1 MKKAKDSFL
10 PGKAWNQSKINDCWF
25 KEQEPYKKAI
35 RGLIGHPLYAET
47 LLHFKNKSVVY
58 SFNKINNIY
67 PLLNKTEY
75 LLKSLFLS
83 TYSLISRPVYLIKH
97 DKIIIRLFVFL
108 SPKVEKYLDTSLI
121 GQGGKLQGASPS
133 IFYRKRLVAGK
144 QFLIKFLKFK
154 SFRPKTV
161 NILKSQIKL
170 NSSASVAAPTVTAAA
185 TNTAAVNYSKADFT
199 CTSKYFLLK
208 NLERIVKIYISPEP
222 ILRSGTLNASLSL
235 QPAMPSS
242 TSLAISSQRAGEK
255 IASEKTRGT
264 GDLLASPVKQELKTD
279 LPLAGWSKGKEA
291 LPEGV
296 LKYTFLNSSLAQAK
310 PAAKGSPLPLVS
322 RNTYPY
328 ISFVSHFKKNLDRLS
343 IIFSQIF
350 KKRVEFDIIK
360 AQLPFQD
367 SNLLA
372 QILGYNANNYQ
383 FRKMLKILTPRAVI
397 KNPSKELGSASLS
410 QHKQMFG
417 IGSSA
422 TELGLTEELGLR
434 AKDINILFSQPNS
447 YLPPFFYSK
456 FYLKWINRFLFS
468 SYRPA
473 KQLAP
478 ILSPLAAAAAAAA
491 AGRGRFISQP
501 SGQKQSLPLSL
512 TAVPQVKGADSATLI
527 KATEAEKTKNNMLR
541 GSSYL
546 SGMNIKLA
554 GRLMTQSMRPRFTVQ
569 SKQEGSLARVKVHYI
584 EKSRFTG
591 KNKRGAFSFT
601 VTIGHVLN

>member
-1 MKKAKDSFL
+1 MKKTKDSFF

-25 KEQEPYKKAI
+25 KEPYKKAI
-35 RGLIGHPLYAET
+35 RGLVGHPLYAET
-47 LLHFKNKSVVY
+47 LLQLKNKSVVY

-161 NILKSQIKL
+161 NILKNQIQL
-170 NSSASVAAPTVTAAA
+170 NSSANVAAPTVIATA
-185 TNTAAVNYSKADFT
+185 TNTAAVKSSKAG
-199 CTSKYFLLK
+199 SKKITFK
-208 NLERIVKIYISPEP
+208 PLEQIVKKILSPEP
-222 ILRSGTLNASLSL
+222 IFRSGAIVPEGEIFNGSNSD
-235 QPAMPSS
+235 
-242 TSLAISSQRAGEK
+242 LAKHAIGISSPSA
-255 IASEKTRGT
+255 
-264 GDLLASPVKQELKTD
+264 
-279 LPLAGWSKGKEA
+279 
-291 LPEGV
+291 
-296 LKYTFLNSSLAQAK
+296 N
-310 PAAKGSPLPLVS
+310 
-322 RNTYPY
+322 NPY
-328 ISFVSHFKKNLDRLS
+328 ISFVSHFKKILDRLS
-343 IIFSQIF
+343 IIFSQIL
-350 KKRVEFDIIK
+350 KKRVEFEIIK

-367 SNLLA
+367 SHLLA

-422 TELGLTEELGLR
+422 IELGLTEELGLR
-434 AKDINILFSQPNS
+434 AKDMNILFSQPNS

-478 ILSPLAAAAAAAA
+478 CKAAPAFLAAA
-491 AGRGRFISQP
+491 
-501 SGQKQSLPLSL
+501 
-512 TAVPQVKGADSATLI
+512 PQVKGAESAMLI
-527 KATEAEKTKNNMLR
+527 NNLATCRRLVDKTKKDLLR
-541 GSSYL
+541 
-546 SGMNIKLA
+546 
-554 GRLMTQSMRPRFTVQ
+554 
-569 SKQEGSLARVKVHYI
+569 
-584 EKSRFTG
+584 
-591 KNKRGAFSFT
+591 
-601 VTIGHVLN
+601 

>member
-10 PGKAWNQSKINDCWF
+10 PDKAWNQSKINNCWL
-25 KEQEPYKKAI
+25 KEPYKKAI

-121 GQGGKLQGASPS
+121 GQGGKLQGASTK
-133 IFYRKRLVAGK
+133 IFYRKRLVTGK

-154 SFRPKTV
+154 SFRPQTV

-185 TNTAAVNYSKADFT
+185 MNTAAVNFSKADFA
-199 CTSKYFLLK
+199 CTSKKFLLK

-242 TSLAISSQRAGEK
+242 TSFAISSKRAGD
-255 IASEKTRGT
+255 IFASEKTRGT
-264 GDLLASPVKQELKTD
+264 GNLLASPVKQELKTD
-279 LPLAGWSKGKEA
+279 LPL
-291 LPEGV
+291 V
-296 LKYTFLNSSLAQAK
+296 D
-310 PAAKGSPLPLVS
+310 
-322 RNTYPY
+322 RNAYLY
-328 ISFVSHFKKNLDRLS
+328 ISFVSHFQKNLDKLS
-343 IIFSQIF
+343 IIFSKIL

-383 FRKMLKILTPRAVI
+383 FRKMLKILIPRAVI

-417 IGSSA
+417 IGSSV
-422 TELGLTEELGLR
+422 TELGLTEKLGLR

-478 ILSPLAAAAAAAA
+478 ILNPLVAAAAV
-491 AGRGRFISQP
+491 AGKGRFIFQP
-501 SGQKQSLPLSL
+501 SGQKQRLPLSL
-512 TAVPQVKGADSATLI
+512 SAVPQVKGADSATLI
-527 KATEAEKTKNNMLR
+527 KATEAEKTKKDLLR